1 MTDSGTLSRD
11 KPAGLGG
18 RSSMAD
24 PPVAASAGAAM
35 SGQDVLLAT
44 KLHVPRPQPGFVP
57 RRRLVQALGEGLAK
71 GRVLVC
77 APAGFG
83 KTALLADWARDSG
96 QPVAWLGLDAADSD
110 PARFWRYAVA
120 ALEGARPELAGRVG
134 PPPPGS
140 VEGLVAALINELAA
154 DPGPDEVLLVL
165 DDYHLVDSG
174 PVHESVAFLLENLPP
189 GLRVVVSS
197 RADPPLPLARLR
209 ARGQLAELRTAD
221 LRFTAEEAAALL
233 DGVAG
238 SGLAERETAGPR
250 LPGAAAAAL
259 VARTEGWAAGL
270 QLAGLSLRGHADPAG
285 FAAAFSGSHR
295 FVLDYLG
302 DEVLDGQPGQVRAF
316 LLETSVLERL
326 SGELCDAVTGRT
338 GSQAMLADIERAGLF
353 LTPLDEVR
361 GWWRY
366 HHLFADLLRARL
378 QAEQPGRAVALHRAA
393 AAWYDE
399 HDLADDAV
407 QHALAAGDTEWA
419 ARLVERHVETLL
431 GRSEGATLRRWLSAL
446 PPESVRD
453 RPRLCLAQAY
463 GAAQGFQLE
472 ALEAL
477 LDDAE
482 RAFAVSGDEPY
493 HDLAGRTA
501 SVLANVPAGIAFLRA
516 SHARFR
522 GDTALAAS
530 YNRQALAHLGADEW
544 LMRSFVRWNQ
554 AVVDWLDGRL
564 GPAERSLAEVLAEL
578 RAADEA
584 VRRAGG
590 EPAEVLHAV
599 EGGAGFYAGFL
610 AMRVRRDLGEVRRA
624 QGNLD
629 AVLATYQQALNAAG
643 ESSQTAHTGLAHV
656 GLAQVLYER
665 NELTAALDHATR
677 GAALC
682 RQLAFTPPLA
692 TGLAV
697 VAWIRHAHGDAAGA
711 LAAMGEA
718 GQVELSPQVITLLNP
733 VPSQRARLLLAQGDV
748 HAAARWTTAAGLS
761 PDDEPDYPREPAY
774 LVLARVLLAHNDPGP
789 ALTLLQRLLDAA
801 ASQGRT
807 GSIIE
812 IQALRALALDARG
825 DHATALSA
833 LTEAVTL
840 ARRHGYVR
848 VLADEGAPMRALLA
862 RLPTA
867 RPGQRHAAHPIDPR
881 YLAALVRACG
891 PADAVPPQRRAA
903 GALPGLAEPLT
914 DRELEVLR
922 LLAAGRSNQRIAH
935 DLVVA
940 LDTVKKHVTHVLGK
954 LGAANRTEAVARA
967 RELGLIP

>member
-1 MTDSGTLSRD
+1 
-11 KPAGLGG
+11 
-18 RSSMAD
+18 MAD
-24 PPVAASAGAAM
+24 PSVAAPAGVAV

-57 RRRLVQALGEGLAK
+57 RRRLVQALGEGLAR

-83 KTALLADWARDSG
+83 KTALLADWARGDG
-96 QPVAWLGLDAADSD
+96 RPVAWLGLDGGDSD

-120 ALEGARPELAGRVG
+120 ALDRARPGLAGRVG
-134 PPPPGS
+134 PPPS
-140 VEGLVAALINELAA
+140 RSFEGLVTALINELAA

-165 DDYHLVDSG
+165 DDYHLVDPG
-174 PVHESVAFLLENLPP
+174 PVHASVAFLLENLPP
-189 GLRVVVSS
+189 GLRVVVSG

-209 ARGQLAELRTAD
+209 ARGQLAELRAAE
-221 LRFTAEEAAALL
+221 LRFTSEEAAALL
-233 DGVAG
+233 GEAAGAGLPTVAV
-238 SGLAERETAGPR
+238 T
-250 LPGAAAAAL
+250 AL

-270 QLAGLSLRGHADPAG
+270 QLAALSLQGHTDAAG
-285 FAAAFSGSHR
+285 FVAAFSGSHR
-295 FVLDYLG
+295 FVLDYLA
-302 DEVLDGQPGQVRAF
+302 DEVLDGQPGRVRAF

-326 SGELCDAVTGRT
+326 SGELCDAVTGRA
-338 GSQAMLADIERAGLF
+338 GSQAMLQDIERAGLF
-353 LTPLDEVR
+353 LVPLDEVR

-378 QAEQPGRAVALHRAA
+378 QAEQPGRMPALHRAA
-393 AAWYDE
+393 AAWCDE

-407 QHALAAGDTEWA
+407 RHALAAGDAAWA
-419 ARLVERHVETLL
+419 ARLVERNVEALL

-446 PPESVRD
+446 PAESVRD

-482 RAFAVSGDEPY
+482 RAYAVSGDEPY
-493 HDLAGRTA
+493 EPSLGRPQGD

-516 SHARFR
+516 SLAGLR
-522 GDTALAAS
+522 GNAALATG
-530 YNRQALAHLGADEW
+530 YDRQALAQLGEDDW
-544 LMRSFVRWNQ
+544 LLRSFVRWNL
-554 AVVDWLDGRL
+554 AVVDWLHGRL
-564 GPAERSLAEVLAEL
+564 GPAERGLAEVLAER
-578 RAADEA
+578 RAAGEA
-584 VRRAGG
+584 FG
-590 EPAEVLHAV
+590 
-599 EGGAGFYAGFL
+599 GFL
-610 AMRVRRDLGEVRRA
+610 PMRARHDLGEVQRA

-629 AVLATYQQALNAAG
+629 AAAATYRQALDTAG
-643 ESSQTAHTGLAHV
+643 ESSQAALMGPAHV

-677 GAALC
+677 GVRLC
-682 RQLAFTPPLA
+682 QQLAFTAALA

-697 VAWIRHAHGDAAGA
+697 VARIRHAHGDAAGA
-711 LAAMGEA
+711 REAMGEA
-718 GQVELSPQVITLLNP
+718 GLIGLSPQVITLFNP

-748 HAAARWTTAAGLS
+748 PAAAQWTTAAGLS
-761 PDDEPDYPREPAY
+761 PDDEPQYPQEPAY
-774 LVLARVLLAHNDPGP
+774 LVLARVLLAQNEPGP

-801 ASQGRT
+801 AGQSRT

-812 IQALRALALDARG
+812 IQALRALALAADG
-825 DHATALSA
+825 DHASALGA
-833 LTEAVTL
+833 LTEALTL

-862 RLPTA
+862 RLSTA
-867 RPGQRHAAHPIDPR
+867 RPGQQHAARRIDPG

-891 PADAVPPQRRAA
+891 QTGAVPPPRRAA
-903 GALPGLAEPLT
+903 AAPPGLAEPLT
-914 DRELEVLR
+914 DRELDVLR
-922 LLAAGRSNQRIAH
+922 LIAAGKSNQRIAH

-940 LDTVKKHVTHVLGK
+940 LDTVKTHVTHILGK
-954 LGAANRTEAVARA
+954 LGAANRTEAAARA
-967 RELGLIP
+967 RQLGLIP